1 MTKIFMAALLAASM
15 LAPAA
20 PAAAQTANPT
30 PRRIV
35 VLGEGEASVKPD
47 IAILSL
53 AVMREAPS
61 AGEALGLNSKA
72 MSDVIAALKA
82 AGVADRDLQTAG
94 VQINPRYDY
103 VNKPDGTQVAKLAA
117 YQVTNTVTVRVR
129 DLAKTGEII
138 DKAVSLGVNQGGGV
152 TFTNDNPKAT
162 LTEARKNAV
171 ADAIDK
177 AKTLTEA
184 AGVKL
189 GQVMEIADVSY
200 AQPPLPIQAKAFDG
214 AAAEATP
221 VEAGE
226 NVYKVQ
232 VNVTFA
238 LD

>member
-1 MTKIFMAALLAASM
+1 MTKIFMAALLAASL

-20 PAAAQTANPT
+20 ARSAEPQ

-61 AGEALGLNSKA
+61 AGEALALNSKA
-72 MSDVIAALKA
+72 MNDVIAALKT

-103 VNKPDGTQVAKLAA
+103 VNNPDGTQVTRLAA

-138 DKAVSLGVNQGGGV
+138 DKAVSLGVNQGGSV
-152 TFTNDNPKAT
+152 TFTNDDPKAT
-162 LTEARKNAV
+162 LTEARKKAV
-171 ADAIDK
+171 ANALDK
-177 AKTLTEA
+177 ARTLAEA
-184 AGVKL
+184 AGVTL
-189 GQVMEIADVSY
+189 GQVMEISDLAY
-200 AQPPLPIQAKAFDG
+200 AQPPLPIQAKAFDS

-221 VEAGE
+221 IEAGE
-226 NVYKVQ
+226 TAYRVQ
-232 VNVTFA
+232 VSVTFA

>member
-20 PAAAQTANPT
+20 PAAAQTAEPQ

-82 AGVADRDLQTAG
+82 AGVAERDLQTAG

-152 TFTNDNPKAT
+152 TFTNDDPKAT

-189 GQVMEIADVSY
+189 GQVMEITDVSY

>member
-1 MTKIFMAALLAASM
+1 MTKIFMAGLLAASL
-15 LAPAA
+15 LAPTAA
-20 PAAAQTANPT
+20 EAADPT

-61 AGEALGLNSKA
+61 AGEALASNSKA
-72 MSDVIAALKA
+72 MTDVIAE
-82 AGVADRDLQTAG
+82 RDLQTAG

-103 VNKPDGTQVAKLAA
+103 VNKPDGTQVTKLAA

-129 DLAKTGEII
+129 DLGKTGEII
-138 DKAVSLGVNQGGGV
+138 DKAVSLGVNQGGSV
-152 TFTNDNPKAT
+152 TFTNDDPKAT
-162 LTEARKNAV
+162 LTEARQNAI

-177 AKTLTEA
+177 AKTLTAA

-189 GQVMEIADVSY
+189 GQVMEISDVAY

-214 AAAEATP
+214 TAGEATP

-226 NVYKVQ
+226 NAYKVQ
-232 VNVTFA
+232 VNVTFE
-238 LD
+238 LN